1 MTQSTQRG
9 RWQRVGTVCVVVLV
23 LLWGG
28 SMSLLRGQER
38 PQPGEAHLAIT
49 ARYRKEAAEAREAIK
64 RHQIALEVYRQ
75 GTEKPY
81 TAMNPQGREQMV
93 QHCERVI
100 TSYTETAK
108 ELDAMAA
115 EHEAV
120 AKQLTGSGHAAE

>member
-1 MTQSTQRG
+1 MTQRMQRG
-9 RWQRVGTVCVVVLV
+9 RWQRVGTVGVLLLV
-23 LLWGG
+23 LLGGG
-28 SMSLLRGQER
+28 SLSLLRGQES
-38 PQPGEAHLAIT
+38 PQPGEDHLAIT

-81 TAMNPQGREQMV
+81 TAMNPRGREQMV
-93 QHCERVI
+93 RHCERVI
-100 TSYTETAK
+100 ASYTETAK

-120 AKQLTGSGHAAE
+120 AK

>member
-9 RWQRVGTVCVVVLV
+9 RWQRVGTVGV
-23 LLWGG
+23 LLLLFLGGG
-28 SMSLLRGQER
+28 SMSLLRGQES
-38 PQPGEAHLAIT
+38 PQPGEDHLAIT

-75 GTEKPY
+75 GTEKLY
-81 TAMNPQGREQMV
+81 TAMNPRGREQMV
-93 QHCERVI
+93 RQRVI
-100 TSYTETAK
+100 ASYTETAK

-120 AKQLTGSGHAAE
+120 AK